1 MSIKRI
7 LRKISNRI
15 TNKQSS
21 NQYDRKKFL
30 KSIPKNLKILEIGP
44 FYTPMQK
51 GDNVKYF
58 DVLDREQLVE
68 RAKKLELSYKVDNI
82 PHIDFVSPTAD
93 LTIVDE
99 KFDAI
104 FSSHVIEHQFDLID
118 HLQKASN
125 LLSDG
130 GKYYLI
136 IPDKRYCFDHYQQ
149 TSTIADVI
157 IAHREKRKK
166 HSLKNVL
173 EHRAFLTHNVSVD
186 HWYGKHGELTDIAT
200 NIKNAIEEYEAKDYI
215 DVHSFFFTP
224 TSFVEIM
231 KLLHELNYINFKVA
245 RVHETAI
252 NNIEFCCVLEK
263 EADKN

>member
-7 LRKISNRI
+7 FRKLSNRI
-15 TNKQSS
+15 SNTQSS
-21 NQYDRKKFL
+21 NQIDRKGFL
-30 KSIPKNLKILEIGP
+30 KSIPENLKILEIGP
-44 FYTPMQK
+44 FYTPMHR
-51 GDNVKYF
+51 GENVKYF

-68 RAKKLELSYKVDNI
+68 RAKQLDLSYKVENI
-82 PHIDFVSPTAD
+82 PHIHYVSPTAD

-118 HLQKASN
+118 HLQKASH
-125 LLSDG
+125 LLSNG

-136 IPDKRYCFDHYQQ
+136 IPDKRFCFDHYQQ
-149 TSTIADVI
+149 TSTIVDVI
-157 IAHREKRKK
+157 IAHREKRTK

-173 EHRAFLTHNVSVD
+173 EHRAFLTHNVAVD
-186 HWYGKHGELTDIAT
+186 HWNGKHGELTGIAD
-200 NIKNAIEEYEAKDYI
+200 NIKNAIAEYDDKDYI
-215 DVHSFFFTP
+215 DVHSLFFTP

-231 KLLHELNYINFKVA
+231 NLLNELAYIDFKVA
-245 RVHETAI
+245 KAYDTAI

-263 EADKN
+263 VTDK